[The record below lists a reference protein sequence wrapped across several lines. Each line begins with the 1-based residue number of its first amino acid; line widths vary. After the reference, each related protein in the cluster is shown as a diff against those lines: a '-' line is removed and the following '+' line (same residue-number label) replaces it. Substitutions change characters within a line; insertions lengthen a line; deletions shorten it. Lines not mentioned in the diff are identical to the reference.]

1 MASKRLNER
10 LREAI
15 LGNVLKEAF
24 GPRREA
30 HRHRQE
36 ALGDEIYASVIGEH
50 ERAMKQLPAGFF
62 DLNRVIS
69 ALIHIGAGDRRQ
81 RLQVP
86 LTTERLMPA
95 YTKFG
100 GELVELKD
108 SEPQAQ
114 RCLALEEELDAILRA
129 ERQMTEKLRSVLCSV
144 GTLAALTKVWPEVA
158 GYLPPEAAE
167 EGAKNL
173 PAVIVAEINQAIATA
188 KAA

>member
-30 HRHRQE
+30 HRRRLE
-36 ALGDEIYASVIGEH
+36 TLGDEIYTAVIGEH
-50 ERAMKQLPAGFF
+50 ERVMKQLPAGFF
-62 DLNRVIS
+62 DLNRVVS
-69 ALIHIGAGDRRQ
+69 VLIHIDTGDRRQ

-86 LTTERLMPA
+86 LTAERLIPA

-108 SEPQAQ
+108 SNSLAQ
-114 RCLALEEELDAILRA
+114 RLLALEEDLDEILSA

-144 GTLAALTKVWPEVA
+144 GTLAALTRVWPEVA
-158 GYLPPEAAE
+158 VYLPPEAAE
-167 EGAKNL
+167 ETMTNL
-173 PAVIVAEINQAIATA
+173 PAVMVAEINQAIAAA

>member
-30 HRHRQE
+30 HRCRQE

-50 ERAMKQLPAGFF
+50 ERGMKQLPTGFF

-69 ALIHIGAGDRRQ
+69 VLIHIDAGDRRQ

-86 LTTERLMPA
+86 LTTERLQPA
-95 YTKFG
+95 YTRFG
-100 GELVELKD
+100 GELVELKAAD
-108 SEPQAQ
+108 SFV
-114 RCLALEEELDAILRA
+114 RRLLELDAELDDILRA
-129 ERQMTEKLRSVLCSV
+129 ERQMSEKLRSVLCSV
-144 GTLAALTKVWPEVA
+144 GTLAGLTKVWPEVT

-173 PAVIVAEINQAIATA
+173 PAVIVAEINQAIASA

>member
-30 HRHRQE
+30 HRSRQE

-50 ERAMKQLPAGFF
+50 ERVMKQLPAGFF
-62 DLNRVIS
+62 DLNRVITV
-69 ALIHIGAGDRRQ
+69 LITIGSGDRRQ
-81 RLQVP
+81 RLHVP
-86 LTTERLMPA
+86 LVTERLIPA

-108 SEPQAQ
+108 SDSFA
-114 RCLALEEELDAILRA
+114 RRLLALEEEVDEILRA

-144 GTLAALTKVWPEVA
+144 GTLASLTKVWPEVT
-158 GYLPPEAAE
+158 GYLPPETAE
-167 EGAKNL
+167 EGTKNL
-173 PAVIVAEINQAIATA
+173 PAVIVAEINQAIAMA